1 MGSRADLLVKEACP
15 LERLALESIPGADD
29 PLVIPWVPPA
39 LSTRLSSFNAGF
51 SIASLPRSH
60 VNSTLLRQHAKLIRF
75 FDPDHS
81 YQIARLNN
89 KSR

>member
-1 MGSRADLLVKEACP
+1 MLVRWNGW
-15 LERLALESIPGADD
+15 LWSQFRGLMIPSGR
-29 PLVIPWVPPA
+29 VPWVPMA
-39 LSTRLSSFNAGF
+39 LLTRLSSFNAGF

-60 VNSTLLRQHAKLIRF
+60 INSTSLRPHAKLIRF

-81 YQIARLNN
+81 YQIARLNK